1 MVTFAR
7 DVKITG
13 VCKWEKIIRIFKSF
27 LLVNL
32 ARWKPDNV
40 FHFTSMKNIEKPLRK
55 KSTQVHKGVK
65 FSSEG
70 VKIDPS
76 AQKDIKSYLFQPKIL
91 HQSHFHKPES
101 VHLAQMFQNWNSN
114 QEQNAPAGTAGIKTT
129 SFELK
134 NILVE
139 NLPYQAV
146 YGKSAAVKLVWKN
159 MSRL

>member
-7 DVKITG
+7 NIKITG
-13 VCKWEKIIRIFKSF
+13 MGKWEKIIRIFKSF

-32 ARWKPDNV
+32 TRRKPDNV

-65 FSSEG
+65 FSSKG

-91 HQSHFHKPES
+91 HQSHFHKPEL

-114 QEQNAPAGTAGIKTT
+114 QEQNAPAGTGGIKTT

-134 NILVE
+134 IILAE
-139 NLPYQAV
+139 NLLLNV
-146 YGKSAAVKLVWKN
+146 VHGKSSAVKYVWKN
-159 MSRL
+159 MSSL